1 MHSIN
6 LGKYE
11 LRTDMAIDLIE
22 KNESKIEQKISEE
35 NGIKTTYIK
44 LEKDNDLGKKEGT
57 YITIEFGD
65 VTDTDIKEDVS
76 KALARELKNIL
87 KTINYNMGMKTLV
100 IGLGNIKSTP
110 DALGPMVS
118 NNIIVT
124 KHLFDMDVDVDKNF
138 SCVSTIYPGVTG
150 STGIETLSIIKGVV
164 CETKP
169 DLVIIVDA
177 LASTSLE
184 RINRSI
190 QLSDSGIMPG
200 SGVGNKRMEIS
211 KDTLDVPVIAIGVPT
226 VVDAAVIVFDT
237 INYMFKNYAYNK
249 KLEQSKSAKLIIK
262 SVNYLK
268 KNVKVEEDDK
278 RKLLGLIG
286 DLSSDELLRLTYE
299 VLDPTGYNFMV
310 TPKEVDFV
318 MEKLSDIVSYAI
330 NHTLHNI

>member
-6 LGKYE
+6 LEKYE
-11 LRTDMAIDLIE
+11 LRTDMAIDLAE
-22 KNESKIEQKISEE
+22 KNEGKIKQETSEE
-35 NGIKTTYIK
+35 NGIKTTLMR

-65 VTDTDIKEDVS
+65 ITDTDIKENVS
-76 KALARELKNIL
+76 KILTKELKNIL
-87 KTINYNMGMKTLV
+87 KTVNYDRNMKTLV

-118 NNIIVT
+118 NNVIVT
-124 KHLFDMDVDVDKNF
+124 KHLFDMEVDVDEKF

-164 CETKP
+164 DETKP
-169 DLVIIVDA
+169 DLVIVVDA
-177 LASTSLE
+177 LASSSLE
-184 RINRSI
+184 RINKSI
-190 QLSDSGIMPG
+190 QLSASGIMPG

-211 KDTLDVPVIAIGVPT
+211 NDTLNTPVIAIGIPT

-249 KLEQSKSAKLIIK
+249 KLEHEKISKLVVKN
-262 SVNYLK
+262 VNYLK
-268 KNVKVEEDDK
+268 KDVEASYNDK
-278 RKLLGLIG
+278 KKLFGLLGELNN
-286 DLSSDELLRLTYE
+286 DELLKLTYE
-299 VLDPTGYNFMV
+299 VLEPTGYNLMV
-310 TPKEVDFV
+310 TPKEVDFI